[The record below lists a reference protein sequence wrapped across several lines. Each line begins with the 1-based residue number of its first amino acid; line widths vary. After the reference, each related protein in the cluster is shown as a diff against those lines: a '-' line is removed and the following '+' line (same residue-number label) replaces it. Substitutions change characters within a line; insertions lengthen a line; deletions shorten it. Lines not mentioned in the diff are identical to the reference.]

1 MKRSGRDEP
10 TWIVIHIYMETAQG
24 ISLYS
29 CLHLKLT
36 KILCFSFLSYMFFHQ
51 QNQRSRGQNKFCP
64 QAGGGGGKVSQIMY
78 THVSKCKDD
87 KIKFK
92 K

>member
-1 MKRSGRDEP
+1 
-10 TWIVIHIYMETAQG
+10 
-24 ISLYS
+24 
-29 CLHLKLT
+29 
-36 KILCFSFLSYMFFHQ
+36 MFFHQ